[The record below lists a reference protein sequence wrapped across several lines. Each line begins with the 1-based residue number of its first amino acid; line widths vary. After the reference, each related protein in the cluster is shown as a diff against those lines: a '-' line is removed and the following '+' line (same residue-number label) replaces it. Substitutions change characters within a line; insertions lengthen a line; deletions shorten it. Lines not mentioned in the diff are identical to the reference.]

1 MNKRIT
7 DKVENACAAYWYKDQ
22 PNIKGVSLSECLAMI
37 ASMYGKEYVP
47 HARHYVIVDLC
58 GKGSALV

>member
-1 MNKRIT
+1 MDKRIT

-37 ASMYGKEYVP
+37 DTMYGSEYVT
-47 HARHYVIVDLC
+47 HARRYVITELC
-58 GKGSALV
+58 DREESLV